1 MPESN
6 IDQSA
11 ASITSCFKGVEL
23 IGRAGLSYTTEGQG
37 LKTKS
42 DDTTHN
48 SVCQT
53 IAKLQLYQ
61 ISTNQLRVSLPVLK
75 RRS

>member
-1 MPESN
+1 MPKSN
-6 IDQSA
+6 IDQSG
-11 ASITSCFKGVEL
+11 ASITSCFEG
-23 IGRAGLSYTTEGQG
+23 AGLSDTNEDGG
-37 LKTKS
+37 LQTKS

-53 IAKLQLYQ
+53 TAKLQLNQ

-75 RRS
+75 GRS